1 MTAEA
6 SPDHDL
12 AVEQILAHRA
22 ERARAAAPDAEAQG
36 EATLPVAELG
46 LGDDRYAIPLASLRA
61 VLPLRLVTPVP
72 RAPVHVIGVLR
83 FQGQLL
89 TAVSLMSLLGVK
101 GWRQDCAVLLV
112 LEREDGHRFAV
123 DCEHVPRIEALPQR
137 AVDQA
142 RARGGGPVHEVTATG
157 LRTVGLVDV
166 PALLA
171 QAAEVA
177 RG

>member
-1 MTAEA
+1 MSAPVA
-6 SPDHDL
+6 QDQDR
-12 AVEQILAHRA
+12 AVEEILARRA
-22 ERARAAAPDAEAQG
+22 ERARATADTDRA
-36 EATLPVAELG
+36 EATLPVAEFG

-72 RAPVHVIGVLR
+72 RSPLHVIGVLR
-83 FQGQLL
+83 FQGQLV
-89 TAVSLMSLLGVK
+89 TAVSLMTLLGVK

-112 LEREDGHRFAV
+112 LEREDGHRIAI

-142 RARGGGPVHEVTATG
+142 RARGGGPVREVTTAG
-157 LRTVGLVDV
+157 VRTVGLVDV

-171 QAAEVA
+171 RGAEAA